1 MFIIKKARVFFWI
14 IRILAT
20 KYTKALVSGFIIGF
34 FTTLLFTQLIPF
46 FKVTFFAPIERIGIV
61 GEFTPS
67 TLPRSLQDTLS
78 AGLTKLA
85 PDGSAKE
92 SLAMSWEAT
101 DSGKVYIFHLRS
113 DLLWHDGKKVEAKDV
128 NYNIKNVTFTPIDEK
143 TLRVVLSESYSP
155 FPTVVAKPIFKKGLV
170 GFGPYKVS
178 SIQLSGDSVQY
189 LFLTNRFER
198 LGVSYEYRF
207 YKTQSQ
213 AVSAFKRGDIDRI
226 DDLSDTALLS
236 KWGNSVL
243 TEHVQKDRMVTLF
256 YNTKDSMLRE
266 KQVRQMLSYAV
277 PDLGGEKA
285 YSPISKDS
293 WAYTENIRKYTF
305 NITQAEKIKKSLGI
319 ATSSSELTLT
329 TFPGYIDIASKIAS
343 AWTTLGIKTS
353 VQVENSLSG
362 PFQVLLG
369 VTIIPPDPDQY
380 PFWHSTQNEM
390 NKTGYVNQKID
401 KLLEDGRG
409 KDLNTQMR
417 KIIYQTFAR
426 TITEDVPALFLYYP
440 SVYSIHR

>member
-1 MFIIKKARVFFWI
+1 M
-14 IRILAT
+14 
-20 KYTKALVSGFIIGF
+20 
-34 FTTLLFTQLIPF
+34 
-46 FKVTFFAPIERIGIV
+46 
-61 GEFTPS
+61 
-67 TLPRSLQDTLS
+67 
-78 AGLTKLA
+78 
-85 PDGSAKE
+85 
-92 SLAMSWEAT
+92 
-101 DSGKVYIFHLRS
+101 
-113 DLLWHDGKKVEAKDV
+113 
-128 NYNIKNVTFTPIDEK
+128 
-143 TLRVVLSESYSP
+143 LSESYSP

-369 VTIIPPDPDQY
+369 VTIIPPDLISIPSGIQ
-380 PFWHSTQNEM
+380 H
-390 NKTGYVNQKID
+390 K
-401 KLLEDGRG
+401 
-409 KDLNTQMR
+409 MR
-417 KIIYQTFAR
+417 
-426 TITEDVPALFLYYP
+426 
-440 SVYSIHR
+440 